1 MAIDLGSSIRRR
13 RSRGRG
19 ARGGA
24 EPGRGSSPDEAS
36 ASAPRKAGRGGALAA
51 KWRGWAERRRSGKPR
66 RPQSEGRP
74 SGAGRRARGR
84 PSGAGGAPG
93 AGRPH
98 GADDPRGSGR
108 PRGKRRTL
116 LFALIVAG
124 CGLGSGHLVAT
135 TFFFRPPA
143 APPDLQGVPDVRG
156 HPLVLAR
163 ALLADSGLA
172 TSRVDSVYHPAAARG
187 IVIGQSPLPGRTAL
201 PRASVRV
208 TVSLGPDVRPV
219 PDVTRLPG
227 SRAAAL
233 LGASGFVVAVD
244 TVESTA
250 PAGRV
255 IQLEPGPGTPVAMPG
270 SVRVAVSLGP
280 PTMPMPTLAGM
291 DEHAAVDLLGSL
303 GLVVS
308 EIEYRYS
315 LLNVDVVFGQHPGP
329 NAEVEQGAE
338 IRLIVGRAVRPPLD
352 AIFRR
357 SSSAAGRRGAA

>member
-13 RSRGRG
+13 RPRAKG
-19 ARGGA
+19 ARRASGRES
-24 EPGRGSSPDEAS
+24 EPSPPKRGPPPS
-36 ASAPRKAGRGGALAA
+36 AA
-51 KWRGWAERRRSGKPR
+51 RRS
-66 RPQSEGRP
+66 
-74 SGAGRRARGR
+74 
-84 PSGAGGAPG
+84 
-93 AGRPH
+93 
-98 GADDPRGSGR
+98 
-108 PRGKRRTL
+108 L
-116 LFALIVAG
+116 LIALIVAG
-124 CGLGSGHLVAT
+124 CGLVSGHLVAT

-156 HPLVLAR
+156 HPFGLAQ

-172 TSRVDSVYHPAAARG
+172 TARVDSVHHPTAARG

-201 PRASVRV
+201 PRASMRV
-208 TVSLGPDVRPV
+208 TVSLGPDVRPM

-233 LGASGFVVAVD
+233 LGASGFLVAVD
-244 TVESTA
+244 SVESMA

-255 IQLEPGPGTPVAMPG
+255 IQMDPGPGTPVAIPG

-291 DEHAAVDLLGSL
+291 GEDAAVVLLGSL

-308 EIEYRYS
+308 EVEYRYS
-315 LLNVDVVFGQHPGP
+315 LLNVDVVFGQDPDP

-338 IRLIVGRAVRPPLD
+338 VRLIVGRSVRPPLGV
-352 AIFRR
+352 FRR
-357 SSSAAGRRGAA
+357 SPATVGRGVG